1 LADDLS
7 AGDLVARPAG
17 RRHHAE
23 PSGISSGYLQRP
35 VELSEELDPRQYL
48 KLNSRRMGGEIP
60 GVTAN
65 YIHYHSQIHE
75 VLGVA
80 RGSRRN
86 AVLRQTLT

>member
-1 LADDLS
+1 
-7 AGDLVARPAG
+7 
-17 RRHHAE
+17 
-23 PSGISSGYLQRP
+23 
-35 VELSEELDPRQYL
+35 
-48 KLNSRRMGGEIP
+48 MGGEIP